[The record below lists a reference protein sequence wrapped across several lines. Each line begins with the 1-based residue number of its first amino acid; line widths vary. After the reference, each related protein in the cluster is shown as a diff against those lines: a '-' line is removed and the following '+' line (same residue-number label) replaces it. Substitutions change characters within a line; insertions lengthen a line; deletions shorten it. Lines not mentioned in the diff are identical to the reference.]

1 METFGGLML
10 TKINR
15 KELIK
20 KILDAKKCVKV
31 LGAVAF
37 DLPYEDLKDHF
48 AKLIASDNDF
58 TLLIICE
65 SDSSLNYDSL
75 ISSNRSV
82 SGEDCRYEYGVLKSI
97 ADAPI
102 KNLRKNLEETDCR
115 FHIEPESDTRKK
127 LKKDSANFDTEFAKL
142 FKSRYGRPFD
152 ELTKEEQHN
161 AIKQKLMIKTY
172 YLSPK
177 IPVIQIDDEFY
188 ISYALTK
195 FNHLEFFEKITKEH
209 IWYNEFDKYFKAFL
223 EHPKGASKYA
233 TEFTKR
239 ANKLEVIE
247 MYNEDRIPLGQLPR
261 DSFLDITRV
270 KVVVWGLIFTRNGK
284 LLIHKRDINAKDNR
298 DMWDKSVGGH
308 VDIEKDIDTPRA
320 AAREI
325 IEELHKRE
333 QEGQG
338 GHNTNEMFIPDPSY
352 LIFLGEWRPEF
363 RYEKLYE
370 EIEYNTDQNYYFRM
384 SYDYSKIAR
393 NSPRHL
399 EDGSIKLVRV
409 FADLYVCVAD
419 SNFENEVNNEE
430 LENSDYLL
438 LYPDQI
444 KDLYMEGDCYLS
456 EEDATTFKNKIER
469 HNERMKY
476 DEKLLP
482 LPYTLDGRSLIYQGK
497 FKITP
502 DMDNIINS
510 ELWEKE
516 ICSFSNTIKNRWE
529 RKYHKE

>member
-1 METFGGLML
+1 M
-10 TKINR
+10 
-15 KELIK
+15 
-20 KILDAKKCVKV
+20 
-31 LGAVAF
+31 
-37 DLPYEDLKDHF
+37 
-48 AKLIASDNDF
+48 
-58 TLLIICE
+58 
-65 SDSSLNYDSL
+65 
-75 ISSNRSV
+75 
-82 SGEDCRYEYGVLKSI
+82 KSI
-97 ADAPI
+97 ADEPI
-102 KNLRKNLEETDCR
+102 QNLRKHLEGTDCK
-115 FHIEPESDTRKK
+115 FHIEPETDTRKR
-127 LKKDSANFDTEFAKL
+127 LKKNSSDFDSEFADD
-142 FKSRYGRPFD
+142 FKVRYGKSFD

-161 AIKQKLMIKTY
+161 AIKQKLTIKTY

-177 IPVIQIDDEFY
+177 IPTIQIDDEFY

-195 FNHLEFFEKITKEH
+195 FNHLEFFEQITPEH
-209 IWYNEFDKYFKAFL
+209 IWFNEFAKYFKAFL
-223 EHPKGASKYA
+223 DHPNGASKYA

-239 ANKLEVIE
+239 GNKLEVIE
-247 MYNEDRIPLGQLPR
+247 MYNESRIPLGQLPR
-261 DSFLDITRV
+261 DSFLDMTRV

-308 VDIEKDIDTPRA
+308 VDIEKDIDTVKA

-338 GHNTNEMFIPDPSY
+338 GHNANEMFQIDPSY

-363 RYEKLYE
+363 RYDKLYE
-370 EIEYNTDQNYYFRM
+370 EIEYNSEQNYYFRM

-399 EDGSIKLVRV
+399 EDGSVRLVRA

-419 SNFENEVNNEE
+419 NNFETSVNNEE
-430 LENSDYLL
+430 LENSEYLL

-444 KDLYMEGDCYLS
+444 KDLYIDGDCYLS
-456 EEDATTFKNKIER
+456 ETDAAIFKNKIER
-469 HNERMKY
+469 HNERMKLY
-476 DEKLLP
+476 KDLLP
-482 LPYTLDGRSLIYQGK
+482 LPYTLDGRVLTYQGK

-502 DMDNIINS
+502 DMTEIINS

-516 ICSFSNTIKNRWE
+516 ISAFSNTLKNRWGAMKKKI
-529 RKYHKE
+529 R